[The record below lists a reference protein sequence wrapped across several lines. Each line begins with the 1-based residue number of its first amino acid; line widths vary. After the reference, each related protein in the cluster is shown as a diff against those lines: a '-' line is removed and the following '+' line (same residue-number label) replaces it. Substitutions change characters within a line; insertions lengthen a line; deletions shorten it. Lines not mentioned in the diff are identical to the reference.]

1 MSNPWV
7 EFVKKY
13 AKDNNIS
20 YLCAMCKITSDPN
33 KMGYLAE
40 KKPKTVKPPKEA
52 KPKVVKP
59 KVVKPKV
66 VKPPKPK
73 EPNYSISIP
82 LFDETPEASKEV
94 KPKVVK
100 PKVVKAPKVKAVKIK
115 SESPKVIETP
125 KAGPTRVVQKPKEM
139 SNKEKENAIIDNWDD
154 AYLGYIVDSNDEKM
168 GHDIAHLIDT
178 KNRRNEAVIDTY
190 LLAFTRKYND
200 KIIDKYGADELMD
213 GITRLAKHY
222 GAEKYHSAYSDKT
235 TNYLQIPK
243 GYMSERNRMKMFK
256 MHKE

>member
-40 KKPKTVKPPKEA
+40 KPKKPKTVKPPKE
-52 KPKVVKP
+52 VKP

-66 VKPPKPK
+66 MKAPKEK

-82 LFDETPEASKEV
+82 LFDETPEAPKEV

-100 PKVVKAPKVKAVKIK
+100 PKVVKAPKAKAVKIK
-115 SESPKVIETP
+115 AETPKVIAP
-125 KAGPTRVVQKPKEM
+125 KAEPTRVVQPPKKT
-139 SNKEKENAIIDNWDD
+139 SSKEKENAIIDNWDD
-154 AYLGYIVDSNDEKM
+154 AYLGYIIDSNDEEM
-168 GHDIAHLIDT
+168 GQALAKLIDT
-178 KNRRNEAVIDTY
+178 KNRRNEAVLDTY
-190 LLAFTRKYND
+190 LLAFTKKYND
-200 KIIDKYGADELMD
+200 KIIDKYGADALMD
-213 GITRLAKHY
+213 GITRLANHY
-222 GAEKYHSAYSDKT
+222 GAERYHSAYSDKST
-235 TNYLQIPK
+235 KYLQIPK
-243 GYMSERNRMKMFK
+243 GYMNERNRVKMMKMHDK
-256 MHKE
+256 